1 MEDSNASDTN
11 MPEMLDITLTHHGK
25 FHTFTLP
32 ATSTIKDLSNV
43 ISASLS
49 VPSTNQKIMIS
60 KLGVLRPPFK
70 EPDLSIQSFADKKI
84 TLMGSTVEEVSS
96 LTQSA
101 KDAAALRD
109 RPKTARPTVKAYKTH
124 DWKKEQEE
132 SQYTFIT
139 LRPLPYL
146 PKPERSLKFL
156 ERLRDDAGIKAVMR
170 KHKYTVP
177 LLTEMNPIEVSVS
190 RVISTS
196 AVLSLFDCTVFDCSR
211 QSHNYLFLLI

>member
-1 MEDSNASDTN
+1 MEDSTSPKTN
-11 MPEMLDITLTHHGK
+11 MAESLDIVLTHHGK
-25 FHTFTLP
+25 PHTFTLP
-32 ATSTIKDLSNV
+32 TTSTISDLCEA

-49 VPSTNQKIMIS
+49 VPLSNQKIMIS

-70 EPDLSIQSFADKKI
+70 DPELSIRTFADKKI

-96 LTQSA
+96 LTQNA

-146 PKPERSLKFL
+146 PRPERSLKFL
-156 ERLRDDAGIKAVMR
+156 ERLRDDAGIKAAMR

-177 LLTEMNPIEVSVS
+177 LLTEMNPAEVSV
-190 RVISTS
+190 
-196 AVLSLFDCTVFDCSR
+196 C
-211 QSHNYLFLLI
+211 